1 MTKRIISSAVGIA
14 IGIAVLFFI
23 DTPVINIVL
32 ALFSV
37 LGTYELLKADKCI
50 EYKAV
55 TAVAFVYSAVSPFLY
70 ALDNAIASGTIGNSD
85 KINDTVLSFN
95 SYHGMFTVAAVL
107 AMLSCYLLVHKKMAI
122 EKLYYSVAVT
132 VFLSY
137 ALNSIYTTYKLSD
150 RHGIAYV
157 LLILCGAWI
166 ADSAAYFVGTFLGKR
181 KLCPDISPKKTIEGF
196 IGGVIINGLFM
207 IAFNLVYVKFFAVG
221 CSVNYFSSFFLGII
235 CALIGTV
242 GDLSASLI
250 KRQCGIKDFGKLMPG
265 HGGFMDRFD
274 SVLFVAPFMYAFLSI
289 FKIYI

>member
-32 ALFSV
+32 AAFSV
-37 LGTYELLKADKCI
+37 LGTYELLKANKCL
-50 EYKAV
+50 EYKAI
-55 TAVAFVYSAVSPFLY
+55 ASVAFIFSAVSPFLY
-70 ALDNAIASGTIGNSD
+70 ALDIWVASKAQNNTDIIYSAAR
-85 KINDTVLSFN
+85 SFN
-95 SYHGMFTVAAVL
+95 SYHGIFTVAAVL
-107 AMLSCYLLVHKKMAI
+107 TMFSCYLFVHKKMTI

-132 VFLSY
+132 IFLSY

-150 RHGIAYV
+150 KHGIAYV

-166 ADSAAYFVGTFLGKR
+166 ADSAAYFVGTFLGKH

-196 IGGVIINGLFM
+196 IGGVLINGLFM
-207 IAFNLVYVKFFAVG
+207 IAFNLVYVKFFAEG
-221 CSVNYFSSFFLGII
+221 CSVNYISSFFLGVI